1 MFSQNNMFPQNDILA
16 ENNMF
21 LEEEILNKDQ
31 LNKDQTNK
39 DQPNKDQTN
48 KDQPNKDQTNK
59 DQTNKDQTNKD
70 QPNKDQ
76 TNKDQPNKDLSK
88 KDVKVLVVLGDETSG
103 LTATKIKTNEGDK
116 YAGFNYEFLIKIR
129 DKLKDKYNFTIE
141 FTDDKD
147 HNYDSFVQKVA
158 DGKYD
163 MCAGMFTHKKSRE
176 ALINYTTPILIDAN
190 SIIHL
195 KDNDPIEE
203 FMFVI
208 LDVLK
213 YIISLVVIG
222 FIFGLIL
229 FFGDPHRHIHSGRLK
244 NNKFLFFMRSI
255 MTGISSMFGEM
266 GYLAERTSLKIRG
279 VIIAIIIFM
288 IGFTLIMYIQAK
300 MTQLLLTREQTVYS
314 SDNIKNRVFIG
325 FKGYAVVDKIKKY
338 GAKIEYV
345 ENMTNQQMIDMYI
358 GSKNKYSGCILS
370 YVDAYPVV
378 EKNDKLI
385 ASINFGNEPDG
396 FVLNKSRRELL
407 TDVNMQILELKKNL
421 ELNKLC
427 KSYFGDIESIPV
439 CSLK

>member
-1 MFSQNNMFPQNDILA
+1 MFVENSIQSQNNN
-16 ENNMF
+16 
-21 LEEEILNKDQ
+21 
-31 LNKDQTNK
+31 
-39 DQPNKDQTN
+39 
-48 KDQPNKDQTNK
+48 
-59 DQTNKDQTNKD
+59 
-70 QPNKDQ
+70 
-76 TNKDQPNKDLSK
+76 SK
-88 KDVKVLVVLGDETSG
+88 KNVKVLVVLGDEYSG
-103 LTATKIKTNEGDK
+103 LTATKLISNEGDK
-116 YAGFNYEFLIKIR
+116 YTGFNYDFLIKLKE
-129 DKLKDKYNFTIE
+129 KLSHKYDFTIE

-176 ALINYTTPILIDAN
+176 ELINYTTPILIDAN

-222 FIFGLIL
+222 FVFGLIL
-229 FFGDPHRHIHSGRLK
+229 FFGDPHRRIHSGRLK

-255 MTGISSMFGEM
+255 MTGIASMFGEM

-279 VIIAIIIFM
+279 VIIAVVIFM

-300 MTQLLLTREQTVYS
+300 MTQLLLTREQTIYS
-314 SDNIKNRVFIG
+314 SDNVKNKVFLG
-325 FKGYAVVDKIKKY
+325 FKGYAVVDRIKRHN
-338 GAKIEYV
+338 AKIEYV
-345 ENMTNQQMIDMYI
+345 ENMNNKEFIDMYI
-358 GSKNKYSGCILS
+358 NNQEKYSGCILS
-370 YVDAYPVV
+370 YIDGFPVV
-378 EKNDKLI
+378 NNDNKLI

-396 FVLNKSRRELL
+396 FVLNKSRTELL
-407 TDVNMQILELKKNL
+407 TDINVEILELKKNL

-427 KSYFGDIESIPV
+427 KSYFGDIDSVPV